1 MRLSMCLLFT
11 VIREECLFS
20 LYADVAAKSKMCD
33 SNGLRS
39 ASVGPKPT
47 STGRCG
53 PPHAPEACV
62 LPITPHSR
70 KSGGRE
76 SVSAPL
82 RSALSEAP
90 LGLQR
95 PAVSSTPP
103 AYKAGALTDELPPG
117 NRKRPPVRFPFQAV
131 PDNPLFLA

>member
-1 MRLSMCLLFT
+1 
-11 VIREECLFS
+11 
-20 LYADVAAKSKMCD
+20 MCD

-39 ASVGPKPT
+39 APVGPKPT

-82 RSALSEAP
+82 RSVLSEAP
-90 LGLQR
+90 LGLQH
-95 PAVSSTPP
+95 PAVSLTPLIF
-103 AYKAGALTDELPPG
+103 KAGALTDELPPG
-117 NRKRPPVRFPFQAV
+117 KPKQKDRLSGFPSKRS
-131 PDNPLFLA
+131 

>member
-1 MRLSMCLLFT
+1 
-11 VIREECLFS
+11 
-20 LYADVAAKSKMCD
+20 MCD

-39 ASVGPKPT
+39 ASVGPNPT

-76 SVSAPL
+76 SNSPYPQRL
-82 RSALSEAP
+82 RLIRPALSP
-90 LGLQR
+90 MSYR
-95 PAVSSTPP
+95 PETEKDRVSGFPS
-103 AYKAGALTDELPPG
+103 
-117 NRKRPPVRFPFQAV
+117 KRS
-131 PDNPLFLA
+131 LIILYS